1 MNAEK
6 IPYGKI
12 STPAA
17 LGKLVRRKR
26 KESGSDQVGAA
37 GLAGVGVRFLSEL
50 ERGKPTAE
58 LGKVLKV
65 LERLGLE
72 IWILPRGVSPSECR
86 SGKGVES

>member
-1 MNAEK
+1 MKVKK

-12 STPAA
+12 STTEA
-17 LGKLVRRKR
+17 LGGLIRRKR
-26 KESGSDQVGAA
+26 KESGADQAKAA

-50 ERGKPTAE
+50 ERGKPTVE

-72 IWILPRGVSPSECR
+72 VWILPRGVGPNELGR
-86 SGKGVES
+86 SKGGGS

>member
-1 MNAEK
+1 MDIKN

-12 STPAA
+12 LSPEA
-17 LGKLVRRKR
+17 LGKLIRRRR
-26 KESGSDQVGAA
+26 KESGSDQVRAA

-50 ERGKPTAE
+50 ERGKHTAE

-86 SGKGVES
+86 SEKGGDS